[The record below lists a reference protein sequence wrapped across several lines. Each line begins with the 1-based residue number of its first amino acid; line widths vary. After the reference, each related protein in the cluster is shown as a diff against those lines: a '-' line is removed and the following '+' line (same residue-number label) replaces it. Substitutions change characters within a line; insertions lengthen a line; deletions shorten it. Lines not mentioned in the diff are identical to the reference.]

1 MTPTE
6 LNNLPIIATA
16 IQLVSEIALD
26 VIGNDVA
33 AEVGGQKITQS
44 SVKVLA
50 ATMLNKTLTEK
61 TKYA

>member
-16 IQLVSEIALD
+16 IQLVSEIALE
-26 VIGNDVA
+26 VIGNDIA
-33 AEVGGQKITQS
+33 AEVDGQKVTQS

-50 ATMLNKTLTEK
+50 STMLNKSLNEK
-61 TKYA
+61 INYA

>member
-16 IQLVSEIALD
+16 VQLISEIALN

-50 ATMLNKTLTEK
+50 TAQLNKTLTEK
-61 TKYA
+61 TQYA

>member
-6 LNNLPIIATA
+6 LNNLPVLATA
-16 IQLVSEIALD
+16 IQLIGEIALN
-26 VIGNDVA
+26 VIGNDIA

-50 ATMLNKTLTEK
+50 STMLNKTLSEK
-61 TKYA
+61 IEYA

>member
-16 IQLVSEIALD
+16 IQLISEIALN

-50 ATMLNKTLTEK
+50 SSMLNKTLIEK

>member
-6 LNNLPIIATA
+6 LNNLPVLANA
-16 IQLVSEIALD
+16 IQLVSEVALN

-33 AEVGGQKITQS
+33 AEVDGAKVTQA

-50 ATMLNKTLTEK
+50 AAYINKTLAEK
-61 TKYA
+61 TNA